1 MHFARRPL
9 SHQSAQNSHTS
20 ERNKSDTNCHVLMLF
35 ITSAVTGKHSSSVS
49 PDKMQKVKSY
59 NFCLLSNTQ
68 VASRF
73 MSKTGTSTTETNL
86 MHSFFPF
93 FFIYAWWPSFCQYSN
108 KYNYYLP
115 FLVHEKSHE
124 ANYYSDFSP
133 AGHFFNLSTV
143 MGRSRRYDL
152 RFPAGIPKHN
162 LVWTKY
168 IKLVMFLNSTHYQ
181 VSQKLLFIW

>member
-93 FFIYAWWPSFCQYSN
+93 FFSFTLGDLHFANILISIIIICLFWFMRKAMRLIIIQTSRQQVTSSTWARWWDAPVDMTCVFQQASRSTILFEPS
-108 KYNYYLP
+108 
-115 FLVHEKSHE
+115 
-124 ANYYSDFSP
+124 
-133 AGHFFNLSTV
+133 
-143 MGRSRRYDL
+143 
-152 RFPAGIPKHN
+152 I
-162 LVWTKY
+162 
-168 IKLVMFLNSTHYQ
+168 LN
-181 VSQKLLFIW
+181 